1 MSQKLRGK
9 SAVVT
14 GGGSAGIGGAT
25 AYALAMEGA
34 QVVVND
40 IGRDADGNKA
50 ADKMVERIRKE
61 GGTAVANYDSV
72 ETMQGGKN
80 IVETAISSFGKI
92 DILVNIAGN
101 YFTVPTIDMTEK
113 EWDSVINVH
122 VKGTF
127 GCIKAALGEMVKQ
140 KSGRIIN
147 FSSRAAFN
155 GPAIADAS
163 YSNVAYNTAKAGI
176 LGLTIALAQEV
187 KKDGITVNA
196 ILPSAI
202 TPLFPREKLPL
213 EDNIPVPRLIGPEC
227 VAPIVVYLAT
237 DEAKDVTGELIYA
250 AGEDICIYGR
260 PLRLPGPHIYLH
272 KNTNWT
278 LDELN
283 QLVPQ
288 VLGIR

>member
-1 MSQKLRGK
+1 MSQKLKGK

-40 IGRDADGNKA
+40 ISLDANGSKA
-50 ADKMVERIRKE
+50 ADKMVERIKQE

-72 ETMQGGKN
+72 ETMEGGKN
-80 IVETAISSFGKI
+80 IVETAISNFGRI
-92 DILVNIAGN
+92 DVLVNVAGN
-101 YFTVPTIDMTEK
+101 YFIVPTIEMTEE
-113 EWDSVINVH
+113 EWDSVMNVH

-147 FSSRAAFN
+147 FSSRAAFI
-155 GPAIADAS
+155 GPAIAGAS
-163 YSNVAYNTAKAGI
+163 YSNLAYNTAKAGI
-176 LGLTIALAQEV
+176 LGLTVALAQEV

-213 EDNIPVPRLIGPEC
+213 DDNIPVPQLTGPEC
-227 VAPIVVYLAT
+227 VTPIVVYLAT
-237 DEAKDVTGELIYA
+237 DEPRMNRRA
-250 AGEDICIYGR
+250 
-260 PLRLPGPHIYLH
+260 YLC
-272 KNTNWT
+272 W
-278 LDELN
+278 
-283 QLVPQ
+283 
-288 VLGIR
+288 R